1 MGPARLS
8 TGADQARRGQRLS
21 SAVSTVEHP
30 ELSEKLIEQLRSIH
44 ALKRGALRMFMLAA
58 VAAERDGD
66 QMTEVSD
73 LLARMHRAFTAHRE
87 QTAKHVS
94 NLESRLQA
102 LGSRPARGQ
111 VLGMSAGAAAR
122 ARLGAIGG
130 QNHGANG
137 RDAFVFEHLEI
148 ALLALLEQ
156 LAERCGDE
164 ATAKMARECKA
175 QDEGMAVTI
184 DGNWTN
190 VLSLTLP
197 SRGLPTATTDSPSLS
212 TPAES

>member
-1 MGPARLS
+1 M
-8 TGADQARRGQRLS
+8 
-21 SAVSTVEHP
+21 STVEHP

-44 ALKRGALRMFMLAA
+44 ALKRGALRMFDPMLAA

-73 LLARMHRAFTAHRE
+73 LLARMHRVFTAHRE
-87 QTAKHVS
+87 QTAEHVS
-94 NLESRLQA
+94 NLESRLRA

-130 QNHGANG
+130 QNHGANA

-156 LAERCGDE
+156 LAARCGDE
-164 ATAKMARECKA
+164 ATAKIARECKA

-190 VLSLTLP
+190 VLSLALA
-197 SRGLPTATTDSPSLS
+197 SKGLPTARTDSQSLS